1 MGEPATNHGTAGFG
15 LSPNL
20 TPSKTVDYSDW
31 GSPGGSTPSSTNKIG
46 EPVGFRGDPAQV
58 RRNMNAMWPK
68 EWDS

>member
-1 MGEPATNHGTAGFG
+1 
-15 LSPNL
+15 
-20 TPSKTVDYSDW
+20 VDYSDW
-31 GSPGGSTPSSTNKIG
+31 GSPAGSAPSSTSKIG